1 MSEAMLKILKGGT
14 QTTLQDAGRPG
25 HRHLGIPKSGAADRL
40 SFALSNYLV
49 GNPWD
54 APALECTLGGLH
66 LRFLKKTR
74 IAISGAEM
82 WAQVNG
88 MNVET
93 NRCVPVEAGD
103 ILTFSFA
110 RIGCRAY
117 IAVEGGLKGESFM
130 GSVSTY
136 VPAGFGGLEGRA
148 YRAGD
153 EIHSA
158 DLETC
163 GPKSLPFGYAPR
175 MSRHIVLRARSVTEW
190 EWLSPS
196 AQRFMYT
203 SPFHATA
210 DTDRMGARLI
220 GDKIELVEKKDMV
233 SSPIL
238 PGTLQ
243 IPPNGQP
250 ILALIDGH
258 CTGGYPRA
266 LQVITADLWLLGQI
280 APSSPISFRR
290 CFAEEATSILRGRN
304 AFYEGLMPG
313 FRF

>member
-1 MSEAMLKILKGGT
+1 MSEPVLTILKGGT

-66 LRFLKKTR
+66 IRFLKTSR
-74 IAISGAEM
+74 IAISGADM
-82 WAQVNG
+82 KAQING
-88 MNVET
+88 MNVGM
-93 NRCVPVEAGD
+93 NRCVPVEPGD
-103 ILTFSFA
+103 ILTFSFG
-110 RIGCRAY
+110 RVGCRAY

-136 VPAGFGGLEGRA
+136 IPAGFGGLEGRA

-153 EIHSA
+153 EICSA
-158 DLETC
+158 ELETT

-175 MSRHIVLRARSVTEW
+175 LSRHIVLRARSVTEW
-190 EWLSPS
+190 DWLSPA
-196 AQRFMYT
+196 AQRYMYT

-210 DTDRMGARLI
+210 DTDRMGARLR
-220 GDKIELVEKKDMV
+220 GDKIDLVEKKDMV

-280 APSSPISFRR
+280 APSSPVSFRR
-290 CFAEEATSILRGRN
+290 CFPEDAPVILRGRN